1 MIKQTVLPTNMT
13 MAMRQ
18 TTIHLGKTSLPLE
31 LTMPTPTIGWMILTQ
46 TSLDADQKLDQVRAT
61 FHRMNVATMTVYLG
75 TPGANVKNLTER
87 LLAAT
92 RWLQDQP
99 ESKGLPVS
107 YFGTGEQTGVADRKS
122 VV

>member
-107 YFGTGEQTGVADRKS
+107 YFGTG
-122 VV
+122 